1 VVAICVRPVLQLV
14 FAVVILAGL
23 LSGPAALEA
32 GPVAYVLSNNTL
44 IAIDTASP
52 GTPGAPVAVTGLIAG
67 DVLVGIDF
75 RPQNGFLYELGFNS
89 ATGTVTVYHVSHR
102 TGQATAVGNP
112 AAFVQADGVTP
123 APVQG
128 VGFGSTSTRPSI
140 GFASSPTP
148 GRTSASIPTPGRL
161 STVTLAPP
169 ESRWTGQSAERCR
182 PSTPPR
188 TPTTSRTRQ

>member
-1 VVAICVRPVLQLV
+1 MVTICIRPVLPLV

-32 GPVAYVLSNNTL
+32 GPVAYVLSNNSL

-52 GTPGAPVAVTGLIAG
+52 GAAGAPVTVTGLTAG
-67 DVLVGIDF
+67 DTLVGIDF
-75 RPQNGFLYELGFNS
+75 RPQNGFLYGLGFNS
-89 ATGTVTVYHVSHR
+89 VTGTVTVYHVSHR

-128 VGFGSTSTRPSI
+128 IAFGFD
-140 GFASSPTP
+140 FNPTVDRIRVVTDA
-148 GRTSASIPTPGRL
+148 GQNFRL
-161 STVTLAPP
+161 DP
-169 ESRWTGQSAERCR
+169 EHRGARR
-182 PSTPPR
+182 R
-188 TPTTSRTRQ
+188 